1 MSHTAP
7 WWPHSVIAL
16 ISLADQFWRK
26 SRTHDTKDHVKNR
39 ALVCFFFFFL
49 NEIIRLSSDTMYT
62 FKNTSF
68 GYSQDTGDFK
78 TRGTPRNADQPGMLT
93 RTSERHKST
102 SSESIAVVLMP
113 LFVCITIRMFEGC
126 GESTSLLTHELIFT
140 VHNLEIV
147 SSIYTE
153 TLLDG

>member
-1 MSHTAP
+1 
-7 WWPHSVIAL
+7 
-16 ISLADQFWRK
+16 
-26 SRTHDTKDHVKNR
+26 
-39 ALVCFFFFFL
+39 
-49 NEIIRLSSDTMYT
+49 MYT

-78 TRGTPRNADQPGMLT
+78 TRGTLRDADQPGMLTPT

-102 SSESIAVVLMP
+102 SSDSNAVVLMP
-113 LFVCITIRMFEGC
+113 LFICITIRMFEGC
-126 GESTSLLTHELIFT
+126 GKSTSLLTHELIFT